1 MIAYANIL
9 TFLYSLFF
17 LFFFFIHF
25 SGSLPKLTVL
35 ELCRLRC
42 FTYFLFSI
50 FFYLGEMEGGNSS
63 SLSSIL
69 SSFVIQKIDK
79 VKLIIRDFP
88 SNFSCSIFFFL
99 LVSCFYFLRPLQI
112 VLVTSS
118 CGACRREIRRFGGGG

>member
-9 TFLYSLFF
+9 TFLPFLLFRT
-17 LFFFFIHF
+17 FFWQFAETDRFRTI
-25 SGSLPKLTVL
+25 
-35 ELCRLRC
+35 CRLRC

-50 FFYLGEMEGGNSS
+50 FFIWVKWKGGGNSS